1 MAAVSRE
8 VRHGAGDD
16 RTDGPRRD
24 RIDELTASWYAAVE
38 RLDRRY
44 RIIAWRQTVTSI
56 LIVGLVIFGILL
68 LKRTNH
74 DAARTARDT
83 KLTTAAL
90 CALRHDL
97 ERRVGDGERFLA
109 EHPHGIPGIPAETLR
124 TSVEGQVRTIR
135 ALRVV
140 RCDA

>member
-1 MAAVSRE
+1 MTI
-8 VRHGAGDD
+8 G
-16 RTDGPRRD
+16 RTRRSAI
-24 RIDELTASWYAAVE
+24 RIDELVASWHSAVE

-44 RIIAWRQTVTSI
+44 RIIAWRQTVTSA

-74 DAARTARDT
+74 ATLLRPR
-83 KLTTAAL
+83 AAL

-97 ERRVGDGERFLA
+97 ERRVGDGEAFLA
-109 EHPHGIPGIPAETLR
+109 SHPRGIPGIPAKTLR
-124 TSVEGQVRTIR
+124 QSIDGQRRTIR

-140 RCDA
+140 QCDA

>member
-1 MAAVSRE
+1 MSGSGGIVGRE
-8 VRHGAGDD
+8 IHPGAPDDD
-16 RTDGPRRD
+16 RQDTPKRD
-24 RIDELTASWYAAVE
+24 RIDELVASWHSAVE

-44 RIIAWRQTVTSI
+44 RIIAWRQTVTSV

-74 DAARTARDT
+74 ATSR
-83 KLTTAAL
+83 TTASL

-97 ERRVGDGERFLA
+97 EQRVSDGEAFLID
-109 EHPHGIPGIPAETLR
+109 HPRGIPGIPAKTLR
-124 TSVEGQVRTIR
+124 QSIDGQRRTIR

-140 RCDA
+140 QCDA